1 MMRKNEHHT
10 EEERRDLWKAAKKE
24 TLLFPAYAL
33 LWLYKKSGLE
43 KWRRRRLTQRNPTFT
58 PHA

>member
-1 MMRKNEHHT
+1 MRRNEYHT
-10 EEERRDLWKAAKKE
+10 EGERRDLWEAAKKE

-43 KWRRRRLTQRNPTFT
+43 KWRRRWLRQQDPTHT
-58 PHA
+58 SHA